1 MAYLLSSICTK
12 NYWNRTAIV
21 EIIVNGWVVSFLETQ
36 CTYTDAAYCY
46 QPSSVVCLSVSLS
59 VTSEPCAN
67 GPAKKHGSRF
77 RLG

>member
-1 MAYLLSSICTK
+1 
-12 NYWNRTAIV
+12 
-21 EIIVNGWVVSFLETQ
+21 VVSFLETP

-67 GPAKKHGSRF
+67 SLAKNTDRDSVWVEDLGGPKESYVRWEGAILRGERGVP
-77 RLG
+77 L